1 VRTVEGRRGAG
12 IIDPDESPGGAV
24 GHHVGVNRVEVRG
37 GDDFLQLVHVGRL
50 DVDHIY
56 QSSIATIASLLH
68 GTIQMMLSLHYSIQ
82 WHLTEA
88 SVAPV
93 QVPPVDAQ
101 IVSAQ
106 EGLSIH
112 AARQR
117 VDMVCVGVCEHVATI
132 GVEAVG
138 WAATSAVVYRSS
150 PTGRRRGER

>member
-1 VRTVEGRRGAG
+1 MRAVKGRRGAG
-12 IIDPDESPGGAV
+12 VVDPDESPGGAV

-68 GTIQMMLSLHYSIQ
+68 GMIQMMLSLQYSIQ
-82 WHLTEA
+82 WNLTEA

-106 EGLSIH
+106 ESLSIH
-112 AARQR
+112 AA
-117 VDMVCVGVCEHVATI
+117 
-132 GVEAVG
+132 
-138 WAATSAVVYRSS
+138 
-150 PTGRRRGER
+150 